1 MTNPLGTFT
10 PRVQQTGDRLQARAC
25 IGRPILVQVTGFDGA
40 KQTTDQTTKQSVV
53 KPAVFVDVWDFLGG
67 AAIPTLG
74 IEAQPPNTVYI
85 GAMWMSGPIVDN
97 LKDFVGGPPMAVRIT
112 SQKSQKGYNFL
123 SVVPLGDPQHDVDPS
138 GPAQLAGVTQ
148 AFQADPTRFDRERN
162 ARAQAALAQQ
172 HSAAAQ
178 QSGFQPMAQPSAQA
192 QQPGLLNGYPQGGFP
207 GGVPQAMQI
216 AQGTVGFQ
224 QPAAAPQYAQAQ
236 QSTPGQL
243 VNAGQMSPADAV
255 AAYQA
260 QFQAPPGQP
269 GALANTPAQVAQQ
282 WAGVDQTA
290 QQQAPWNGQQMTSA
304 AGPEAMAA
312 AGFPA
317 QGQAPQFQQPV
328 QNGQAPGFPAQGF
341 AQPNQVP
348 APAQGMPGGFQ
359 VNNGDVASILHGL
372 GAAPQQ

>member
-40 KQTTDQTTKQSVV
+40 KQTTDQNTKQSVV
-53 KPAVFVDVWDFLGG
+53 KPAIFVDVWDFLGG
-67 AAIPTLG
+67 PAQPSLDIPV
-74 IEAQPPNTVYI
+74 QPPNTVYI

-112 SQKSQKGYNFL
+112 SQKGKNNFNFL

-148 AFQADPTRFDRERN
+148 AFQADPTRFERERN
-162 ARAQAALAQQ
+162 ARAQQALAQQ
-172 HSAAAQ
+172 HAAASQ
-178 QSGFQPMAQPSAQA
+178 QSGFQPMAQPSAPQ
-192 QQPGLLNGYPQGGFP
+192 QQPVAVP
-207 GGVPQAMQI
+207 GVA
-216 AQGTVGFQ
+216 AQGQQQFQ
-224 QPAAAPQYAQAQ
+224 QPMPVGGFSQPAAVPQYAQAQ
-236 QSTPGQL
+236 QPAAGAPIDWNQVGQNLPTAFPGQ
-243 VNAGQMSPADAV
+243 
-255 AAYQA
+255 

-282 WAGVDQTA
+282 WAGVDQAA
-290 QQQAPWNGQQMTSA
+290 QQ
-304 AGPEAMAA
+304 A

-317 QGQAPQFQQPV
+317 QGQAPQFQQQVPAPNYQAQS
-328 QNGQAPGFPAQGF
+328 QNGQAPGFPVQGF